1 MSFCMK
7 LAETGR
13 TSASDEAIHCCKD
26 QSRTSPI
33 ELKVSFVLL
42 LVLQDASGCTIG
54 RMDAPA
60 SHT

>member
-33 ELKVSFVLL
+33 ELMVSFVLL
-42 LVLQDASGCTIG
+42 LELQNASGCTVG
-54 RMDAPA
+54 WMDAPA
-60 SHT
+60 PHT

>member
-42 LVLQDASGCTIG
+42 LVLQHASGCTIG